1 MISLVLGLGNVGDR
15 YTGSRHNIGF
25 AVIDEVAV
33 RLRASRR
40 STGDCWWR
48 SDATVGDRQITLA
61 WPTTLMNR
69 SGLAAAPLVETL
81 GISPAEMLVVV
92 DDFNLPLGAIRFRE
106 RGSDGG
112 HNGLASLV
120 EYLGTVEF
128 PRLRL
133 GVGPIVDKDQAAEFV
148 LSPFADAERETVRT
162 LVDTAAEAVVFAIA
176 HRLQEAMSK
185 YNVSPALPDDTDPG
199 KAV

>member
-25 AVIDEVAV
+25 AVVDEVAV
-33 RLRASRR
+33 RLKASPR
-40 STGDCWWR
+40 SSGYHCWYAA
-48 SDATVGDRQITLA
+48 STLGDRQVTLA

-69 SGLAAAPLVETL
+69 SGMAAAMLVRML
-81 GISPAEMLVVV
+81 AIDPAEMLVVV
-92 DDFNLPLGAIRFRE
+92 DDFNLPLGALRFRA

-112 HNGLASLV
+112 HNGLASIV
-120 EYLGTVEF
+120 ECLGTTEF

-133 GVGPIVDKDQAAEFV
+133 GVGPMVDKDQATEFV
-148 LSPFADAERETVRT
+148 LTPFTDAELETVRGM
-162 LVDTAAEAVVFAIA
+162 VATAAEAVVFAIE

-185 YNVSPALPDDTDPG
+185 YNVNPALPGDT
-199 KAV
+199 